1 MATSAVVA
9 PPTPAV
15 HRRIA
20 QFAWA
25 TLAYNVAVIVWGAYV
40 RATSA
45 GAGCGN
51 HWPLCNGEVI
61 PRGARL
67 ETLIEFSHRASSG
80 IAAIL
85 VIGLCVACWIRL
97 PKKHPARSAS
107 IVAAL
112 LMFSEALLGAALVKF
127 ELVAQNRSIA
137 RAISLPIHSTN
148 TMLLLA
154 AIAVTALWLSADPQ
168 TLRWTKKSSWLA
180 VSALAMLLITTAA
193 GVIAALGDTLFP
205 NSTMAEDFSTSSHF
219 LLRLRVLHPPLAILT
234 TIVIAIFVSRAS
246 RNNPHARKFAGIVG
260 IAVVSQ
266 LFLGMLNITLQA
278 PVWLQMIHLCV
289 ADIVWIGTVLVAA
302 ETVLLR
308 PANITPNAKP
318 GIDTV

>member
-1 MATSAVVA
+1 MATASAVA
-9 PPTPAV
+9 PPPPAV

-40 RATSA
+40 RATGA

-85 VIGLCVACWIRL
+85 VVGLCVACWMRL
-97 PKKHPARSAS
+97 PKKHPARIAS

-154 AIAVTALWLSADPQ
+154 AIAVTALWLTADPQ
-168 TLRWTKKSSWLA
+168 TVRWTKKGSWLA
-180 VSALAMLLITTAA
+180 ASGTRHAA
-193 GVIAALGDTLFP
+193 YHHRRR
-205 NSTMAEDFSTSSHF
+205 SH
-219 LLRLRVLHPPLAILT
+219 R
-234 TIVIAIFVSRAS
+234 
-246 RNNPHARKFAGIVG
+246 
-260 IAVVSQ
+260 
-266 LFLGMLNITLQA
+266 
-278 PVWLQMIHLCV
+278 
-289 ADIVWIGTVLVAA
+289 
-302 ETVLLR
+302 R
-308 PANITPNAKP
+308 PRRYSLP
-318 GIDTV
+318 

>member
-1 MATSAVVA
+1 MATAPVVA
-9 PPTPAV
+9 PALPAV

-40 RATSA
+40 RATGA

-85 VIGLCVACWIRL
+85 VIGLCIACWMQL
-97 PKKHPARSAS
+97 PKKHPARIAS
-107 IVAAL
+107 LVAAL
-112 LMFSEALLGAALVKF
+112 LMFSEALLGAVLVKF
-127 ELVAQNRSIA
+127 ELVAQDRSIA

-154 AIAVTALWLSADPQ
+154 AIAVTALWLSASPQ
-168 TLRWTKKSSWLA
+168 TSRWTKKGSWLA
-180 VSALAMLLITTAA
+180 FSALTMLLITTAA

-219 LLRLRVLHPPLAILT
+219 LLRLRVLHPALAILT

-246 RNNPHARKFAGIVG
+246 RDNPRARQFAGIVG

-278 PVWLQMIHLCV
+278 PVWLQMIHLCL

-302 ETVLLR
+302 EAVFRR
-308 PANITPNAKP
+308 PTNIALNAKP
-318 GIDTV
+318 GIDSV